1 MARKPKRSR
10 SADLSSI
17 PLRRRLISFLLDWFI
32 WGYIAY
38 GAVYLLN
45 YYWYTVY
52 IDWYGRLTLPPWG
65 WPLVIGATFE
75 LALLCRACG
84 HSLGLRILGLTLT
97 SDSAEGEGEGEGR
110 GGGLPLSW
118 GRRLRYFLAG
128 HISILPLGIGI
139 WASPDRP
146 WHERLSGVGLVRLPD
161 REELTLTAPPPPWY
175 RTNWG
180 LMALV
185 VLGLTVA
192 LGWHITAINL
202 QVLFSEAGK
211 PARLWQGLV
220 TPDFSYLVRPDPWLR
235 DSITGAL
242 IESVFM
248 ALLATVFGA
257 VIAFI
262 LSFFGARNIMT
273 GSLPGMAVYGLM
285 RGFFNIFRSIE
296 SILWALI
303 FAVWVG
309 WGPFAGTLALFLHTI
324 AALGKLYS
332 EQVEHIDPGPLE
344 AVTAAGASFLETIRY
359 AVIPQILPPFLAFTL
374 YRWDIN
380 VRMATVVA
388 LVGGGGIGRLF
399 FYYKNERDWPKVG
412 AVIVAIALVVWAL
425 DYISARVREK
435 IV

>member
-1 MARKPKRSR
+1 M
-10 SADLSSI
+10 
-17 PLRRRLISFLLDWFI
+17 RRRLLSFFLDWSI

-38 GAVYLLN
+38 GAMYLLN

-52 IDWYGRLTLPPWG
+52 VDWYGRLTLPDWG

-75 LALLCRACG
+75 LALLCRAFS
-84 HSLGLRILGLTLT
+84 HSLGERLFGLRL
-97 SDSAEGEGEGEGR
+97 EGEGGSQPDRE
-110 GGGLPLSW
+110 
-118 GRRLRYFLAG
+118 RRLRYFLAL
-128 HISILPLGIGI
+128 HLSILPLGIGV
-139 WASPDRP
+139 WTSPRRP
-146 WHERLSGVGLVRLPD
+146 WHERWSGLRLVRLPE
-161 REELTLTAPPPPWY
+161 RGELTAPPPPWH
-175 RTNWG
+175 RTGWG
-180 LMALV
+180 LMAFMLFA
-185 VLGLTVA
+185 LTVT
-192 LGWHITAINL
+192 LGWHVTAIHL
-202 QVLFSEAGK
+202 KTLLGEAGK
-211 PARLWQGLV
+211 TARIWRGLF
-220 TPDFSYLVRPDPWLR
+220 TPDFSYLIRPDPWLH
-235 DSITGAL
+235 DSIVGAL

-257 VIAFI
+257 TIAFF
-262 LSFFGARNIMT
+262 LSFFGARNIMANNF
-273 GSLPGMAVYGLM
+273 PGLLIYGFM
-285 RGFFNIFRSIE
+285 RGIFNVFRSIE

-309 WGPFAGTLALFLHTI
+309 WGPFAGTLALFIHTI

-344 AVTAAGASFLETIRY
+344 ATTAAGASFLEVIRY
-359 AVIPQILPPFLAFTL
+359 AVIPQIVPPYLAFTL

-399 FYYKNERDWPKVG
+399 FYYKHERDWPKVG

-425 DYISARVREK
+425 DYISGRIRER